1 MNYSITHQTY
11 RNYRGQVHQC
21 MTDIMVLMR
30 LRCYL
35 ADEYEIL
42 AAKEKQCRPL
52 KTTFSLPPPFWRDFL
67 CDRHQYV
74 RRSIRDK
81 HQCLCKMSAKSRWI
95 DSSGWKLTIAKFIK
109 HNHVYYLKLEV
120 STSVRGFHQKKLVG
134 LLISS
139 GSWQDRKTPCQESG
153 RICVA
158 QYGSWLH
165 HSWPVVLPFG
175 CVWPLIHL
183 VKRSGSLSITVV
195 WWQLPIEP
203 RIRPLYFGCAWWT

>member
-30 LRCYL
+30 LRCHL

-52 KTTFSLPPPFWRDFL
+52 KTTFSPPPPFWRDFL

-95 DSSGWKLTIAKFIK
+95 DSSGWNLTIAKFIK
-109 HNHVYYLKLEV
+109 HNQRLSSEEASRPTHFFRFLTGPKDAV
-120 STSVRGFHQKKLVG
+120 SRKRSYMRGS
-134 LLISS
+134 I
-139 GSWQDRKTPCQESG
+139 
-153 RICVA
+153 
-158 QYGSWLH
+158 GSWLH
-165 HSWPVVLPFG
+165 HSWPDVLPFG

-183 VKRSGSLSITVV
+183 VQRSGSLSITVV
-195 WWQLPIEP
+195 WWQLPTEP
-203 RIRPLYFGCAWWT
+203 RIRPLYFGCVWWT